1 MSSLKSRTI
10 TSVYFVLLMLISI
23 LWSPYVFAF
32 VFLIVTIMALLEYY
46 HHLKSL
52 NISAFTYTALVSGS
66 SIYCLIALIA
76 NKILPSDLVVLII
89 PLLFIVLIAGL
100 YQFGSSSFSGIVY
113 TIFGIIYIAIPFAM
127 LNLFYNPRFLK
138 PESSYELLLGY
149 FIILWI
155 YDSAA
160 YLLGSRFGKHKLV
173 SGISP
178 NKSWEGLLGG
188 FIFGLAASIGVS
200 YFFNIYSLKDW
211 FIIAL
216 ILIITGTLGDL
227 FESVI
232 KRNLG
237 VKDTGNIL
245 PGHGGILDRFDA
257 VLFSAP
263 FVYFYVY
270 LIQ

>member
-1 MSSLKSRTI
+1 
-10 TSVYFVLLMLISI
+10 
-23 LWSPYVFAF
+23 
-32 VFLIVTIMALLEYY
+32 
-46 HHLKSL
+46 
-52 NISAFTYTALVSGS
+52 
-66 SIYCLIALIA
+66 
-76 NKILPSDLVVLII
+76 
-89 PLLFIVLIAGL
+89 
-100 YQFGSSSFSGIVY
+100 
-113 TIFGIIYIAIPFAM
+113 M